1 MDRRQGASTQARAR
15 VRLRRRA
22 EPSSWQIRQFL
33 RKRPRSPLVRGF
45 LRKRP
50 RRTRSTR
57 SATDAVPATIAV
69 IVLKGELTS
78 RLEGVAAR
86 AVPQK
91 TAVLRVLRVL
101 RGRFLLS
108 EEEGHANA
116 RSTSAR
122 RSSTSSTPQER
133 RTRPSVIPRWAR
145 RSGSTDA

>member
-22 EPSSWQIRQFL
+22 EPSSWQIRQ
-33 RKRPRSPLVRGF
+33 F

-86 AVPQK
+86 AFPQK

-101 RGRFLLS
+101 RGRFLSS

-122 RSSTSSTPQER
+122 
-133 RTRPSVIPRWAR
+133 
-145 RSGSTDA
+145 